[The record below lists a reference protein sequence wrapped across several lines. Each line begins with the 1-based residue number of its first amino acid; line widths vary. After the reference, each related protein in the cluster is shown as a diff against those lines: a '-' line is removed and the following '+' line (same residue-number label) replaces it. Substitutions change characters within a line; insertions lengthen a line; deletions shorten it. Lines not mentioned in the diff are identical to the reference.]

1 MATDLGDFSLSDT
14 SGDWLMNTP
23 EEVALPD
30 TTDLASLWA
39 DNGWAMSTPEDVNS
53 WMTPD
58 LSSSWTDSDW
68 AMSTPEEINAL
79 LSANT
84 EVPDA
89 SNLYALG
96 NKDLGY
102 GYGVTLEDVLKQGV
116 NLTDM
121 GGGQGATVRMPA
133 QYYAEGTVDEEG
145 NSIAGKEIPMSAGT
159 MTELGMV
166 PDTGASI
173 ALGDPNSWINNP
185 NITGDRVVVSPD
197 NIVTSGTA
205 YRYNN
210 QPSSFTTSGERTP
223 GAVSNFGTTQGLKT
237 TTASGGQAVTPGTN
251 SSALQKIVDAV
262 AGGGASAGSGQ
273 QSGNNWMQM
282 LMMMLLLSQMNK
294 GGSSGTTNAVI
305 PQLTATRTLNSALPQ
320 QMANRRSGSAPL
332 QYFQQPNAV
341 QYAAEGGV
349 MGGGLASLG
358 QYAAGGKGRL
368 VAGDGDGVSDDIP
381 ATIDGQQPARIARG
395 EYVIPARVVA
405 ELGNGST
412 DAGAERLDN
421 MVAQIE
427 SAGRKAKR
435 GTDSKAYNHLPT

>member
-30 TTDLASLWA
+30 TTDLSGLWA
-39 DNGWAMSTPEDVNS
+39 DNGWAMSTPEDINS

-58 LSSSWTDSDW
+58 LSNSLDAASSATGWDAELQMPYWEQPDGSILYQPYVGEGGLEFSPTGDWT
-68 AMSTPEEINAL
+68 
-79 LSANT
+79 
-84 EVPDA
+84 
-89 SNLYALG
+89 G
-96 NKDLGY
+96 NR
-102 GYGVTLEDVLKQGV
+102 LEDIVGTSNV
-116 NLTDM
+116 TTPS
-121 GGGQGATVRMPA
+121 ATGWDAELQMPYWE
-133 QYYAEGTVDEEG
+133 QPDGSILYQPYVDEKGMERDPSG
-145 NSIAGKEIPMSAGT
+145 GLTGRTIEDIVGKENVTVPSGQVPSRPNTAAGS
-159 MTELGMV
+159 MKELVQKGLDV
-166 PDTGASI
+166 IRPDR
-173 ALGDPNSWINNP
+173 P
-185 NITGDRVVVSPD
+185 
-197 NIVTSGTA
+197 
-205 YRYNN
+205 
-210 QPSSFTTSGERTP
+210 QPSSGNGSGTYSNP
-223 GAVSNFGTTQGLKT
+223 VSAVKD
-237 TTASGGQAVTPGTN
+237 
-251 SSALQKIVDAV
+251 ALQGITGT
-262 AGGGASAGSGQ
+262 GGGQ

-294 GGSSGTTNAVI
+294 GGSSGAANAVI

-320 QMANRRSGSAPL
+320 QMANRRPGSAPL

-427 SAGRKAKR
+427 SSGRKAKR